1 MSVKVEFHGDKF
13 EQAFLDAVGKE
24 VVKSAA
30 IFRRNLSTVLRTTG
44 KARKV
49 KDKSAPWG
57 YRYEGSPDGSDI
69 PFNFTGT
76 LARSWMSS
84 SKPEFLHGKI
94 RAKVGTNTKYAE
106 FLITKAK
113 KGKKGGRDYLKSSLG
128 WMKKTRQM
136 ILARL
141 ETKRLVSEA
150 VRSMK

>member
-1 MSVKVEFHGDKF
+1 MTVKVEFHGDKF

-44 KARKV
+44 KARIV
-49 KDKSAPWG
+49 KSSRG
-57 YRYEGSPDGSDI
+57 SGLGTRYIGSPDGSDI

-84 SKPEFLHGKI
+84 SRPEFLHGKI
-94 RAKVGTNTKYAE
+94 RAKVGTNVKYAK
-106 FLITKAK
+106 FLITKTG
-113 KGKKGGRDYLKSSLG
+113 KGKRDYLQTSLG
-128 WMKKTRQM
+128 WVKKTREM

>member
-57 YRYEGSPDGSDI
+57 YRYVGSPDGSDI

-94 RAKVGTNTKYAE
+94 RAKVGTNVKYAK
-106 FLITKAK
+106 FLIEKTG
-113 KGKKGGRDYLKSSLG
+113 KGKRDYLQTSLG
-128 WMKKTRQM
+128 WVKKTRQM

-141 ETKRLVSEA
+141 EAKRLVSEA
-150 VRSMK
+150 VRSLK

>member
-1 MSVKVEFHGDKF
+1 MTVKVEFHGDKF
-13 EQAFLDAVGKE
+13 QQAFLDAVGKE

-84 SKPEFLHGKI
+84 SRPEFLHGKI
-94 RAKVGTNTKYAE
+94 RAKVGTNVKYAK
-106 FLITKAK
+106 FLITKTG
-113 KGKKGGRDYLKSSLG
+113 KGKRDYLQTSLG
-128 WMKKTRQM
+128 WVKKTREM

>member
-1 MSVKVEFHGDKF
+1 MTVKVEFHGDKF
-13 EQAFLDAVGKE
+13 QQAFLDAVGKE

-44 KARKV
+44 KARIV
-49 KDKSAPWG
+49 KSSTMGSK
-57 YRYEGSPDGSDI
+57 YIGSPDGSDI

-84 SKPEFLHGKI
+84 SRPEFLHGKI
-94 RAKVGTNTKYAE
+94 RARVGTNVKYAK
-106 FLITKAK
+106 FLITKTG
-113 KGKKGGRDYLKSSLG
+113 KGKRDYLQTSLG
-128 WMKKTRQM
+128 WVKKTREM